1 MTTKKLFNRNF
12 TLMVI
17 GQIISLFG
25 NSILRF
31 ALSLYI
37 LDVTGSA
44 AVFGT
49 ILALSMIPTILLSP
63 VGGVLADRVNR
74 RNIMV
79 CLDFSTSALCVIL
92 FTQLGSSHITVM
104 VGGFMMILAVIQSFY
119 QPSVQSSIPVLV
131 DSEHLLAANGVAVQ
145 VNALA
150 NLIGPVLG
158 GMLYGFFGLK
168 AIVIVSICAFFA
180 SAVMEIFIQIP
191 FKRQQRQGSAVSM
204 VVSDLGQAVRFLG
217 KENPVL
223 LKILLV
229 VAAIN
234 MFFSTMIMV
243 GFPFIVKIQ
252 LGLSS
257 QLYGFVEGAMAVG
270 SIGAGLLS
278 GLIAHKLNLKKS
290 WIFIVLGGV
299 AILPVVVAELL
310 SLPALGIYGVLL
322 VCSVACMLS
331 VSMFTIYAQAFMQ
344 GQTPNVL
351 MGKVSAFV
359 STICMCAYPLGQ
371 ALYGLLFDKFS
382 TKIFGIVLF
391 AVVVEM
397 LLGVLTRF
405 YLAKLPDGGT
415 VDSDMAD
422 GGTVDSDMADGG
434 TANGDKVDGETV
446 AGGLTDAPMEAD
458 RMSY

>member
-1 MTTKKLFNRNF
+1 
-12 TLMVI
+12 
-17 GQIISLFG
+17 
-25 NSILRF
+25 
-31 ALSLYI
+31 
-37 LDVTGSA
+37 
-44 AVFGT
+44 
-49 ILALSMIPTILLSP
+49 
-63 VGGVLADRVNR
+63 
-74 RNIMV
+74 
-79 CLDFSTSALCVIL
+79 
-92 FTQLGSSHITVM
+92 
-104 VGGFMMILAVIQSFY
+104 MILAVIQSFY

-191 FKRQQRQGSAVSM
+191 FKRQQRQGSAISM

-422 GGTVDSDMADGG
+422 GGT
-434 TANGDKVDGETV
+434 ANGDKVDGETV